1 MADER
6 EAQEECDP
14 LEYDFDLLEVGCTG
28 TIEVIPPSINKTSKK
43 ELSPLTTLPSGLPP
57 LFPPDLK
64 TDLEKYL
71 LDPTPLPIHDFH
83 KTQRFWPRERDS
95 ESLFYADVCPVP
107 TTLKVERNPT
117 TGELLGYNE
126 VILKDTGSTAKNSM
140 SILRQPGPLS
150 ASVRGDS
157 TNYPFLPG
165 GMDTQETTK
174 PALVFDGAL
183 NFENNLFSQP
193 PGFTRV
199 VSFNDSEAEEEVKR
213 EKEDDEEKEEKG
225 KDSSTSPPQ
234 VLAMADI
241 MAGTTLEDLEYSDE
255 ESEVDSD
262 EDYVNQTSE
271 KEEYNVEQTN
281 PAEGNTEDSLENVLV
296 KEQGSVV
303 NKFTSAAIVAEKP
316 VKEQW
321 AVMIN
326 VTEPVKDF
334 HKRVPDMAYKW
345 PFELDTFQKQAV
357 LCLENNECVFV
368 AAHTSAGKTVVAEYA
383 VALAIK
389 HMTKTVYTSPIKA
402 LSNQK
407 FREFK
412 DTFEDVGLL
421 TGDVQIRPEASCLI
435 MTTEILRSMLYN
447 GSDTIRDV
455 EWVIFDEV
463 HYINDEERGVVWEE
477 VLIMLP
483 AQVKIILLSATVPN
497 TLEFADWIGRT
508 KKKKIYVISTPKR
521 PVPLQH
527 FLYTGNSNKTSNE
540 LFMIVDANSKFLT
553 RGYDAAVE
561 AKKEREG
568 KGKGAYGSK
577 THQPVNVREE
587 RNVWLSLIEMLRKKE
602 KLPVVAFTFSR
613 KRCDENADQLSSLDL
628 TTSTEKSSIHVF
640 TQKCVSRL
648 KGSDRKLPQVSRIR
662 ELLKRGLGVHH
673 SGVLPIIKEMVEMLF
688 GRGLVKILFATET
701 FAMGVNM
708 PARTVVFD
716 SIRKHDGTAFR
727 DLLSGEYIQ
736 MAGRAG
742 RRGLDPTGTV
752 ILLCKA
758 NVPLMADLH
767 KMMLGRPTQL
777 VSRFRLTYSMI
788 LNLLRVE
795 ELRVEDMMKRSFAEF
810 HMQKDAQERK
820 REMEELEQKLQNVK
834 ELDCTFC
841 SEDLKLYFKGC
852 RELSELT
859 RIVQA
864 AILSSTQGQRA
875 LSRGRVVTIN
885 TSEHRNAL
893 AVILQ
898 AENPPNQGYP
908 TMHSRPVS
916 SPKERHFLVLVICDA
931 QEQTPS
937 SDEDSVSKPGV
948 PSAGMADEIQ
958 PFLKT
963 KLFLPER
970 RCSHSVTRVNGTEIS
985 AISVRQL
992 KLDTSK
998 IIDDHKKRM
1007 LPRFRNDPPGR
1018 TTVTAEQE
1026 LLRLSEANPEGLD
1039 KMDPVKDFNIRD
1051 IDMVT
1056 TVARKQ
1062 SLEESITS
1070 FKCLDCPKFTG
1081 HFEAIAHQMR
1091 LRDHV
1096 TSLRYL
1102 LSDESLQHTEELRQR
1117 IQVLQKLRYVDANN
1131 AVKLKGRVACE
1142 INNQELIITELVFEN
1157 AFTDLHPTEIVALL
1171 SCFVFQQRRCSE
1183 PKLTKTLEEGKKRIL
1198 TMAEEIAWLQSECGL
1213 VTSVEEFK
1221 EQYNF
1226 GLVEAVFEWA
1236 RGMPFSEITNLT
1248 DVQEGII
1255 VRCIQRL
1262 DETCRDVRNAARV
1275 IGDPKLGEKMEE
1287 ASAMIKRDIVFAAS
1301 LYTQ

>member
-1 MADER
+1 MAEKETEGSPPDY
-6 EAQEECDP
+6 A
-14 LEYDFDLLEVGCTG
+14 FGVLEVGCSG
-28 TIEVIPPSINKTSKK
+28 TIEVVPDLISKTSDDNLK
-43 ELSPLTTLPSGLPP
+43 SLTTLPCGLPP
-57 LFPPDLK
+57 LFTPDLK
-64 TDLEKYL
+64 SDLEKYL
-71 LDPTPLPIHDFH
+71 LDPTVLPIHDFH
-83 KTQRFWPRERDS
+83 KTQRFWPRERDP
-95 ESLFYADVCPVP
+95 ESLLFGDVCPVP
-107 TTLKVERNPT
+107 STLKVERNPT

-126 VILKDTGSTAKNSM
+126 VMVTDTGCTAKNSM
-140 SILRQPGPLS
+140 SLLRQPGPLS
-150 ASVRGDS
+150 SSVRGES

-165 GMDTQETTK
+165 GMETLETSK
-174 PALVFDGAL
+174 PDLVFDGEL
-183 NFENNLFSQP
+183 DFEKDLLSVP
-193 PGFTRV
+193 PGFKQG
-199 VSFNDSEAEEEVKR
+199 VSFNEVNER
-213 EKEDDEEKEEKG
+213 EQQKL
-225 KDSSTSPPQ
+225 STTVPQ
-234 VLAMADI
+234 VVAMSDI

-255 ESEVDSD
+255 EDEMESDEGDIDKGESVDS
-262 EDYVNQTSE
+262 EDATEGSVEGQESLEDVLVEGQNSENNFTSTAPVTE
-271 KEEYNVEQTN
+271 KSAKEE
-281 PAEGNTEDSLENVLV
+281 
-296 KEQGSVV
+296 
-303 NKFTSAAIVAEKP
+303 
-316 VKEQW
+316 W
-321 AVMIN
+321 AVMVN

-334 HKRVPDMAYKW
+334 HKRVPDMAHKW
-345 PFELDTFQKQAV
+345 KFELDTFQKQAV
-357 LCLENNECVFV
+357 LCLENNESVFV

-383 VALAIK
+383 IALASK

-463 HYINDEERGVVWEE
+463 HYVNDEERGVVWEE

-508 KKKKIYVISTPKR
+508 KRKKIYVISTPKR

-540 LFMIVDANSKFLT
+540 LFMIVDANSRFLT
-553 RGYDAAVE
+553 RGYEAAVA

-568 KGKGAYGSK
+568 KGKDAYGSK
-577 THQPVNVREE
+577 SNQYTNIKED
-587 RNVWLSLIEMLRKKE
+587 RNIWLSLIEMLRKKE

-613 KRCDENADQLSSLDL
+613 KRCDDNADQLSSLDL
-628 TTSTEKSSIHVF
+628 TTSSEKSLIHVF
-640 TQKCVSRL
+640 IQKSVARL
-648 KGSDRKLPQVSRIR
+648 KGPDRNLPQVARIQ
-662 ELLKRGLGVHH
+662 ELLKRGIGVHH

-716 SIRKHDGTAFR
+716 SIRKHDGSSFR
-727 DLLSGEYIQ
+727 DLLPGEYIQ

-752 ILLCKA
+752 ILLCKGS
-758 NVPLMADLH
+758 VPLMADLH
-767 KMMLGRPTQL
+767 KMMLGKPTQL
-777 VSRFRLTYSMI
+777 ISRFRLTYSMI

-810 HMQKDAQERK
+810 HMQKDALQRK
-820 REMEELEQKLQNVK
+820 REVEELERKLQNIK
-834 ELDCTFC
+834 ELDCAFC
-841 SEDLKLYFKGC
+841 SEDLKGYFKAC

-859 RIVQA
+859 KEVQA
-864 AILSSTQGQRA
+864 AILSSSHGQRA
-875 LSRGRVVTIN
+875 LSPGRVITIN
-885 TSEHRNAL
+885 TAVHKNTL

-898 AENPPNQGYP
+898 AQNVSTQGYS
-908 TMHSRPVS
+908 TMQSQPVS
-916 SPKERHFLVLVICDA
+916 SPKERKFQVLVICDA
-931 QEQTPS
+931 AENKPVNN
-937 SDEDSVSKPGV
+937 DMKANSKV
-948 PSAGMADEIQ
+948 PDAVKGDVDDDVQ
-958 PFLKT
+958 PFIKRR
-963 KLFLPER
+963 LFLPEG
-970 RCSHSVTRVNGTEIS
+970 RCSNRIIQVNGNEIS
-985 AISVRQL
+985 AISVRQM
-992 KLDTSK
+992 KVDTSK

-1007 LPRFRNDPPGR
+1007 LPRFRDDPPGR
-1018 TTVTAEQE
+1018 TTLSAEQE
-1026 LLRLSEANPEGLD
+1026 LLRLSEANPEGLGA
-1039 KMDPVKDFNIRD
+1039 MDPIKDFNIRD

-1056 TVARKQ
+1056 TIARKQ
-1062 SLEESITS
+1062 SLEEQIINY
-1070 FKCLDCPKFTG
+1070 KCLNCPTFSE
-1081 HFEAIAHQMR
+1081 HFKSVANQVKLLEY
-1091 LRDHV
+1091 V
-1096 TSLRYL
+1096 TTLRYL
-1102 LSDESLQHTEELRQR
+1102 LSDESLQHREELQQR
-1117 IQVLQKLRYVDANN
+1117 IQVLQRLRYVDANN
-1131 AVKLKGRVACE
+1131 AVQLKGRVACE
-1142 INNQELIITELVFEN
+1142 ISNHELIITELVFEN
-1157 AFTDLHPTEIVALL
+1157 VFTDLHPTEIVALL

-1183 PKLTKTLEEGKKRIL
+1183 PNLTKTLEEGKQCIL
-1198 TMAEEIAWLQSECGL
+1198 DMAERIAHLQSECGL
-1213 VTSVEEFK
+1213 STSVEEFK
-1221 EQYNF
+1221 EQYHF

-1262 DETCRDVRNAARV
+1262 DETCRDVRNAARI